1 MSEGITVR
9 GVTFTYPGGEAP
21 ILRGVDLTVAPGEFY
36 SLIGP
41 SGCGK
46 STLLRLLAGL
56 ERPDGGTL
64 SCGGA
69 EITGPGPDRG
79 VVFQSPALFPWLT
92 ARDNVAFALRKTC
105 RDLTAAEAK
114 DKAEEALLRVGLGE
128 AMGAYP
134 SQLSGG
140 MAQRVSI
147 ARALSGG
154 ASTLL
159 LDEPFSALDPK
170 NRMSLQELLLR
181 LWEEDRKTVL
191 FVTHD
196 MDEAILL
203 GDHIAFMEPGRI
215 AVRHSVNF
223 TRPRHRETLLVSAP
237 CCTLRRELISL
248 FYQWGEA
255 AEVSP

>member
-1 MSEGITVR
+1 MEGIEIR
-9 GVTFTYPGGEAP
+9 GVTFTYPGGTTP
-21 ILRGVDLTVAPGEFY
+21 VLQGVDLTVAPGEFY

-56 ERPDGGTL
+56 ERPDSGTL
-64 SCGGA
+64 SCGGVPV
-69 EITGPGPDRG
+69 TGPGGDRG

-92 ARDNVAFALRKTC
+92 ARDNVAFALRKA
-105 RDLTAAEAK
+105 RRELSGAEAR
-114 DKAEEALLRVGLGE
+114 DRAEEALIRVGLKD
-128 AMGAYP
+128 AMEVYP
-134 SQLSGG
+134 ARLSGG
-140 MAQRVSI
+140 MAQRVAI
-147 ARALSGG
+147 ARALSAGG
-154 ASTLL
+154 STLL

-223 TRPRHRETLLVSAP
+223 SRPRHRESLLVSAP

-255 AEVSP
+255 AEVNP